1 MELLTMVRD
10 FTDRGQ
16 YDIVLRVQDLGAT
29 MPWAHGW
36 GYYPEVAIV
45 IPLVLK
51 RILGFWIWI
60 WISNY
65 GFGFSLDTW
74 ILVFLVLCY

>member
-16 YDIVLRVQDLGAT
+16 YDIVLRVQDLGGT

-36 GYYPEVAIV
+36 GIIQKLLLSYHW
-45 IPLVLK
+45 
-51 RILGFWIWI
+51 F
-60 WISNY
+60 SN
-65 GFGFSLDTW
+65 G
-74 ILVFLVLCY
+74 